1 VSSSVVLRPK
11 KGPDRELSV
20 ILDDRPEDGL
30 AVRLTFDLAHFGGL
44 TGSVAVVESLSDA
57 VSASGGNMVL
67 FLGDNAV
74 SFIST
79 SSA

>member
-1 VSSSVVLRPK
+1 MSSSVVVRLK

-20 ILDDRPEDGL
+20 ILDDRPEGGL
-30 AVRLTFDLAHFGGL
+30 AVRFGFSLAHFGGW
-44 TGSVAVVESLSDA
+44 TGSVGVVQLLSDV

-67 FLGDNAV
+67 FLGDDAV
-74 SFIST
+74 SFLST